1 MDYTSNLGM
10 IINKKRLKSFNKL
23 SSSDF
28 KEKILKKFS
37 FRKNN
42 FN

>member
-10 IINKKRLKSFNKL
+10 IINKKIQKSFNKL

-28 KEKILKKFS
+28 KEKS
-37 FRKNN
+37 
-42 FN
+42 